1 MLFRSV
7 LVAGGAYWFMRS
19 SDTPANTT
27 PKAVTATEAPID
39 KPAATINLP
48 PLDQMDAYLRPLL
61 QALSARPEL
70 VRWLATDDL
79 IGQLAFAI
87 DEAASGATPAR
98 NFKVVA
104 PIKPFATA
112 GRGTRRTIDP
122 KSYGRYDSLVL
133 TVTSID
139 ASRVAQVYKTIKPRL
154 NEAYQKNGHPNG
166 NVDRAVQQA
175 LDILLATPVVKDPI
189 ALVEGDGARGQRPA
203 DIPEFANIQIEV
215 IVPPEVAAALL
226 DRLGRDFFPRYGM
239 VAFESDV
246 RVLRREK
253 FGGGKRDESP
263 PSLVP

>member
-1 MLFRSV
+1 MNQDSKTIAIIAGVLVV

-19 SDTPANTT
+19 GDSPSNAT

-39 KPAATINLP
+39 KPAPAVNLP

-87 DEAASGATPAR
+87 DEAASGGTPAR

-104 PIKPFATA
+104 PIKPFAVT
-112 GRGTRRTIDP
+112 GRGPRRTIDP
-122 KSYGRYDSLVL
+122 KSYSRYDGLVL

-139 ASRVAQVYKTIKPRL
+139 ASRVAQIYKTIKPRL
-154 NEAYQKNGHPNG
+154 NEAYQKHGHPNG

-175 LDILLATPVVKDPI
+175 LDILLATPIVKDPI
-189 ALVEGDGARGQRPA
+189 ALVEGDGARWAYAEPKLESLEASQKQLLRMGGA
-203 DIPEFANIQIEV
+203 HVD
-215 IVPPEVAAALL
+215 ALL
-226 DRLGRDFFPRYGM
+226 
-239 VAFESDV
+239 VW
-246 RVLRREK
+246 LRALQR
-253 FGGGKRDESP
+253 GIS
-263 PSLVP
+263 